1 MPIVERSV
9 STPLSI
15 LLADDHA
22 LLRKTLRTCLDAD
35 PDLRVV
41 ADVASADEAVREAE
55 RLRPDL
61 VLLDVDMPGMVC
73 FDAAR
78 LIKTRQP
85 GVRIVFLS
93 AFFHDRYIAQAL
105 SVGAS
110 GYITKNEPPEVLL
123 EALRSVAAGTAYY
136 SPEVRGRIMIEAQG
150 VGLAPGVR
158 PRAAALTEREVQV
171 LQYIARGLSKRE
183 IADLLHLSERTVNCH
198 TASLMAK
205 LDIHDRV
212 DLARYAIREG
222 LVEP

>member
-1 MPIVERSV
+1 V

-15 LLADDHA
+15 LIADDHA
-22 LLRKTLRTCLDAD
+22 LLRKTLRRCLEAA
-35 PDLRVV
+35 PDLSVV
-41 ADVASADEAVREAE
+41 ADVGSTDEAVREAE
-55 RLRPDL
+55 RLNPDL

-85 GVRIVFLS
+85 SVRIVFLS

-105 SVGAS
+105 AVGAS
-110 GYITKNEPPEVLL
+110 GYITKNEPPEVLID
-123 EALRSVAAGTAYY
+123 ALRGVAAGTAYY
-136 SPEVRGRIMIEAQG
+136 SPQVRARIMIESHG
-150 VGLAPGVR
+150 VGLAPDVR
-158 PRAAALTEREVQV
+158 PRAATLTEREVQV

-183 IADLLHLSERTVNCH
+183 IADVLHLSERTVNCH

-212 DLARYAIREG
+212 ELARYAIREG